1 MFLKCLSLI
10 LLRVREHRRINIM
23 VLWDYLRYSECYGHV
38 PGVSPDEGV
47 LHSMGTNRMVEP
59 LEGDVVYRYEN
70 YRDVSV

>member
-1 MFLKCLSLI
+1 
-10 LLRVREHRRINIM
+10 M